1 MDMKELMFMKLF
13 KMSVLYGYICYDSN
27 YTRYFSVVYN
37 LHNGVCRSTSLSVVQ
52 VNV

>member
-13 KMSVLYGYICYDSN
+13 KMSVLY
-27 YTRYFSVVYN
+27 TRYFSIVYN